1 MEKIIIAQL
10 SVKENSIESFL
21 KLAAILVEKSNN
33 ESGCLSYR
41 LLKEVNKPNEFIVYE
56 KYVNQQAVEIHN
68 SSAHLKDFLKAASTL
83 LADKPQ
89 IDVY

>member
-21 KLAAILVEKSNN
+21 KVAATLVEKSNK
-33 ESGCLSYR
+33 ESGCLTYR